1 MKIFDNYV
9 TWKYNGFRHKRNN
22 SDAAVCTYGNKARR
36 HNAEQNLG
44 VQRPRFRISG
54 NGRYE
59 LKEQND
65 DMTKGLCKSE
75 PQGF

>member
-22 SDAAVCTYGNKARR
+22 SDAAVCTYGNKAFA
-36 HNAEQNLG
+36 NATRGKITG
-44 VQRPRFRISG
+44 VRQPRFQISG

-65 DMTKGLCKSE
+65 DNRN
-75 PQGF
+75 

>member
-1 MKIFDNYV
+1 M

-22 SDAAVCTYGNKARR
+22 SDAAVSHYGNKLSRT
-36 HNAEQNLG
+36 
-44 VQRPRFRISG
+44 QRETKLQASGSRVSDFYG

-65 DMTKGLCKSE
+65 DNRN
-75 PQGF
+75 

>member
-22 SDAAVCTYGNKARR
+22 CDAAVCTYGNKAFV
-36 HNAEQNLG
+36 NATRGKITG
-44 VQRPRFRISG
+44 VRQPRFRISG

-59 LKEQND
+59 LKEQNED
-65 DMTKGLCKSE
+65 NRN
-75 PQGF
+75 